1 MTRWT
6 IDGRGDTGTRATHY
20 QSGKRYEFNVQ
31 RLSGGFW
38 LSELTFMDG
47 SVFQLDASEMS
58 EAGAQ
63 ARCEFRAANMREG
76 I

>member
-31 RLSGGFW
+31 RLSDGFW

-47 SVFQLDASEMS
+47 STLQLAQFDMS

-63 ARCEFRAANMREG
+63 ARCEFRAANMHEG